1 MLALGEVIVVVSEV
15 VVVVVVSVTDS
26 VFVIELVG
34 LTKIF
39 GRVVTPKKV
48 EK

>member
-1 MLALGEVIVVVSEV
+1 MLAIGDVIIVVSEV
-15 VVVVVVSVTDS
+15 VAVVVVSVTDS

-39 GRVVTPKKV
+39 GRVVTPKNV

>member
-1 MLALGEVIVVVSEV
+1 VLAIGDVIVVVSEV
-15 VVVVVVSVTDS
+15 VVVSVTVS